1 VDPLLPLGGVRLEE
15 NVLITADAPE
25 VLTAAIPLAP
35 SL

>member
-1 VDPLLPLGGVRLEE
+1 VRLEE

-25 VLTAAIPLAP
+25 ILTAAIPLAP